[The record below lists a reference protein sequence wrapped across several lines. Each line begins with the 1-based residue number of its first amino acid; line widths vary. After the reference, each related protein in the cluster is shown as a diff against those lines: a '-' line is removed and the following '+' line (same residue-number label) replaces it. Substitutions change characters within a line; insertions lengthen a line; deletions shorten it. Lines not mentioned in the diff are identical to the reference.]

1 MLCLRFFSFLTLLAG
16 VPSILGMKDFLRGV
30 RDIANEIENQGF
42 WKHEVLIQGPQDA
55 EILVDG
61 ESWLNFCAN
70 NYLGLANNEKIVAA
84 AQAGLEAYGFG
95 MSSVRFICGT
105 QDQHRLLES
114 EIAEFLGTEDAI
126 LYSSCFDANAGLFEA
141 LLGERDAIVSDEL
154 NHASLIDGIRLCK
167 AGRYRYKN
175 RDLEDLRSKLADAR
189 RAGARW
195 IFVVSD
201 GVFSMDGTVAPLAD
215 MRRLADEF
223 EAVLVV
229 DDSHAVGFY
238 GPGGRGTPAAAGVR
252 ADILTGTLGK
262 ALGGASG
269 GYTAGP
275 REVIAVL
282 RQRSRPYLF
291 SNALAPPIVAASRA
305 ALKLVEESS
314 TARED
319 LEARAV
325 ALRRGLANLGYRI
338 PESDHPIVPVI
349 VGDAA
354 SASKLS
360 GSLAEKQILAVA
372 FSFPVVPKGKAR
384 IRLQVTARH
393 SPDHIRR
400 TIDAFAAAR
409 GFLEPDAFL

>member
-1 MLCLRFFSFLTLLAG
+1 
-16 VPSILGMKDFLRGV
+16 
-30 RDIANEIENQGF
+30 
-42 WKHEVLIQGPQDA
+42 
-55 EILVDG
+55 
-61 ESWLNFCAN
+61 
-70 NYLGLANNEKIVAA
+70 
-84 AQAGLEAYGFG
+84 AGLEAYGFG

-167 AGRYRYKN
+167 AARYRYKN

-238 GPGGRGTPAAAGVR
+238 GPGGRG
-252 ADILTGTLGK
+252 
-262 ALGGASG
+262 
-269 GYTAGP
+269 
-275 REVIAVL
+275 
-282 RQRSRPYLF
+282 
-291 SNALAPPIVAASRA
+291 
-305 ALKLVEESS
+305 
-314 TARED
+314 
-319 LEARAV
+319 
-325 ALRRGLANLGYRI
+325 
-338 PESDHPIVPVI
+338 
-349 VGDAA
+349 
-354 SASKLS
+354 
-360 GSLAEKQILAVA
+360 
-372 FSFPVVPKGKAR
+372 
-384 IRLQVTARH
+384 
-393 SPDHIRR
+393 
-400 TIDAFAAAR
+400 
-409 GFLEPDAFL
+409 